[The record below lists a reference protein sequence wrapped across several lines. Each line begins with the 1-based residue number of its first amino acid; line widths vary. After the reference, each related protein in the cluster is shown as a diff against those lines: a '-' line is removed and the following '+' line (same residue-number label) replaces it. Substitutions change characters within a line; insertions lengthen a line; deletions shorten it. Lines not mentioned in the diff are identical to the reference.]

1 MSEWL
6 LTPASMGSGPL
17 AVLTSVIYLFFLIYQ
32 VIVFGSYMS
41 LNLIA
46 FSIVRHVTRG
56 GREMYLPR
64 VYDAA
69 LPGVSIL
76 LTAYNE
82 EKLIAT
88 SVRSLLQLNYPQFE
102 LVVIHDGG
110 DDDTIGIMIREFA
123 MEPCPMAFRYEVPCA
138 PIKAVYRSLRF
149 PNLVLI
155 DKVNGGGKADANN
168 AGINVAKYPL
178 YCGMD
183 ADSVLERDSLL
194 RVVRIFLE
202 REDTIAAGG
211 TVRIVNGCRVHNGQ
225 LANIGL
231 PKSRLAKM
239 QVLEYMRAFL
249 FGRLGWSQ
257 LDALLIISGAF
268 GVFKRDTVIRVGGYK
283 CNSLG
288 EDMELVVRLHRYH
301 IENSLP
307 YHINFVP
314 DPVCWTDAP
323 EDLSTLRKQRIRWQ
337 RGLLE
342 VLSEHRSLCFR
353 RGSGTVG
360 WIAFPFMIVVE
371 ALSPMVEIL
380 GFIFTVLL
388 YYVGFL
394 NPEAALM
401 FFLATIGLG
410 LVLSCSAI
418 LLEERSFH
426 VYPRFSDSINLFLWA
441 ILENL
446 GYRQLIS
453 WWRLVGTWHWLI
465 GKKAS
470 WGVMARSTSWVS
482 EDSKGA

>member
-1 MSEWL
+1 MSDWL
-6 LTPASMGSGPL
+6 LSPASMGSGPM
-17 AVLTSVIYLFFLIYQ
+17 AVLVSLIYLFFLLYQ
-32 VIVFGSYMS
+32 LVVFGSYMG

-46 FSIVRHVTRG
+46 FSVVRRVTRG
-56 GREMYLPR
+56 GREMHLPR

-102 LVVIHDGG
+102 LIVIHDGG

-123 MEPCPMAFRYEVPCA
+123 MEPFPMTFRYEVPCA

-211 TVRIVNGCRVHNGQ
+211 TVRIVNGCRVRHGQ
-225 LANIGL
+225 LASIGL
-231 PKSRLAKM
+231 PESPLAKM

-249 FGRLGWSQ
+249 FGRLGWSR

-268 GVFKRDTVIRVGGYK
+268 GVFKRDTVIDVGGYK
-283 CNSLG
+283 SSSLG
-288 EDMELVVRLHRYH
+288 EDMELVVRLHRHH
-301 IENSLP
+301 IENRLP

-323 EDLSTLRKQRIRWQ
+323 EDLATLRKQRIRWQ

-353 RGSGTVG
+353 PGSGTVG
-360 WIAFPFMIVVE
+360 WVAFPFMIVVE
-371 ALSPMVEIL
+371 AMSPVLEIL
-380 GFIFTVLL
+380 GLIFTLSL
-388 YYVGFL
+388 YFFGFL
-394 NPEAALM
+394 DPRAAMM
-401 FFLATIGLG
+401 FFMATIGLG
-410 LVLSCSAI
+410 LVLSCSSI

-426 VYPRFSDSINLFLWA
+426 VYPRFTDSIMLFLWA
-441 ILENL
+441 VLENV
-446 GYRQLIS
+446 GYRQLMS
-453 WWRLVGTWHWLI
+453 WWRLVGTWHWLVN
-465 GKKAS
+465 KKAS
-470 WGVMARSTSWVS
+470 WGVMTRNTSWVT
-482 EDSKGA
+482 EDSQRA